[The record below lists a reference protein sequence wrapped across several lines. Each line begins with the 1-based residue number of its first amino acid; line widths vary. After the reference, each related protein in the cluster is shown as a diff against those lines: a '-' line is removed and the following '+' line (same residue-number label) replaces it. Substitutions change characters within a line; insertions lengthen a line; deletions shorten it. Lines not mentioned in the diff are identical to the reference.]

1 MALRKIFFWLHLAA
15 GLVAGLVI
23 AVMCFTG
30 AVLAF
35 ETEIVAWA
43 ERDVRRV
50 EPPAAAAPRLPL
62 DDLIARAR
70 DAADSEGRVT
80 GVTVSADPRDAVSV
94 NLGRDAGVY
103 YVNPYTGGVR
113 SASAARTHDFMQL
126 MEEWH
131 RFLSLS
137 GDRRPLGKAV
147 TGACNLAFLFLALS
161 GLYLWW
167 PRAWTARWVR
177 PALWFNGSRGKARDW
192 NWHNVIGFW
201 SLPVLIVL
209 TASGAVIGYRW
220 AGDLVYRL
228 AGETPPA
235 AGQSPAPAA
244 YVIERPEGAAKLTYA
259 DALARLQTAFPAWTT
274 LTLREG
280 LPQRRG
286 APMVPVSAGPAQ
298 PAPATPAAPRPRGPQ
313 PYSATLRETGR
324 WYPAASTQVVLHPFT
339 GEFLQREGYANQT
352 AGRQARLWLRYLHT
366 GQALGWLGQLT
377 AALACAGGL
386 VLTYTGFAL
395 SWRRFFALKSKKLNI
410 TH

>member
-1 MALRKIFFWLHLAA
+1 MVLRKIFFWLHLAA

-30 AVLAF
+30 ATLAF
-35 ETEIVAWA
+35 ETEITAWA

-50 EPPAAAAPRLPL
+50 EPPASAAPRLPL
-62 DDLIARAR
+62 DELIVRAR
-70 DAADSEGRVT
+70 ESADTEARVT
-80 GVTVSADPRDAVSV
+80 GVTVSADPCDAVAV

-103 YVNPYTGGVR
+103 YLNPYTGEVR
-113 SASAARTHDFMQL
+113 SAATTRTHDFLHL

-131 RFLSLS
+131 RFLARS
-137 GDRRPLGKAV
+137 GDQRPAGKAV

-235 AGQSPAPAA
+235 AGQSASPAA
-244 YVIERPEGAAKLTYA
+244 YAIKRPEGAAKLTYA
-259 DALARLQTAFPAWTT
+259 DALARIQTAFPDWST

-286 APMVPVSAGPAQ
+286 APMPAPAAPPASGAQ
-298 PAPATPAAPRPRGPQ
+298 PAAKRPTGPQ
-313 PYSATLRETGR
+313 PYSATLRESGR
-324 WYPAASTQVVLHPFT
+324 WYATASTQVVIHPFT
-339 GEFLQREGYANQT
+339 GEFLQREGFADQT

-366 GQALGWLGQLT
+366 GQALGWLGQFI

-386 VLTYTGFAL
+386 ILTYTGFAL
-395 SWRRFFALKSKKLNI
+395 SWRRFFTRKPSIKI
-410 TH
+410 T

>member
-1 MALRKIFFWLHLAA
+1 MVLRKILFWLHLAA

-30 AVLAF
+30 ATLAF
-35 ETEIVAWA
+35 ETEITAWA

-50 EPPAAAAPRLPL
+50 EPPVSAAPRLPL
-62 DDLIARAR
+62 DELIARAR
-70 DAADSEGRVT
+70 KSAETEARVT
-80 GVTVSADPRDAVSV
+80 GVTVSADPRDAVAV

-103 YVNPYTGGVR
+103 YVNPYTGEVR
-113 SASAARTHDFMQL
+113 SAATTRMHDFLHL

-131 RFLSLS
+131 RFLARS
-137 GDRRPLGKAV
+137 GDQRPAGKAV

-228 AGETPPA
+228 AGE
-235 AGQSPAPAA
+235 QSA
-244 YVIERPEGAAKLTYA
+244 VIDDGT
-259 DALARLQTAFPAWTT
+259 
-274 LTLREG
+274 
-280 LPQRRG
+280 
-286 APMVPVSAGPAQ
+286 
-298 PAPATPAAPRPRGPQ
+298 
-313 PYSATLRETGR
+313 
-324 WYPAASTQVVLHPFT
+324 
-339 GEFLQREGYANQT
+339 
-352 AGRQARLWLRYLHT
+352 
-366 GQALGWLGQLT
+366 
-377 AALACAGGL
+377 
-386 VLTYTGFAL
+386 
-395 SWRRFFALKSKKLNI
+395 
-410 TH
+410 

>member
-1 MALRKIFFWLHLAA
+1 MALRKFFFWLHLVA

-30 AVLAF
+30 VTLAF
-35 ETEIVAWA
+35 ETEITAWA

-50 EPPAAAAPRLPL
+50 EPPSAASPRLPL
-62 DDLIARAR
+62 DELIARAR
-70 DAADSEGRVT
+70 KSADTEARAS
-80 GVTVSADPRDAVSV
+80 GVTVSADPRDAVAV

-103 YVNPYTGGVR
+103 YVNPYTGEVR
-113 SASAARTHDFMQL
+113 SAATTRTHDFLHL

-131 RFLSLS
+131 RFLARS

-177 PALWFNGSRGKARDW
+177 PALWFNGSRGTARDW
-192 NWHNVIGFW
+192 NWHNVVGFW

-220 AGDLVYRL
+220 AGDLVYLL
-228 AGETPPA
+228 AGETPPVA
-235 AGQSPAPAA
+235 SQSPAPAA
-244 YVIERPEGAAKLTYA
+244 YVIERPEGASKLTYA
-259 DALARLQTAFPAWTT
+259 DALARIQTAFPDWST

-286 APMVPVSAGPAQ
+286 GPMPTPTAPPGSGAQ
-298 PAPATPAAPRPRGPQ
+298 PAAKRPTGPQ
-313 PYSATLRETGR
+313 PYSATLRESGL
-324 WYPAASTQVVLHPFT
+324 WYPAASTQLVIHPFT
-339 GEFLQREGYANQT
+339 GEFLQRDGYADQT
-352 AGRQARLWLRYLHT
+352 PGRQARLWLRYLHT
-366 GQALGWLGQLT
+366 GQALGWLGQLI

-386 VLTYTGFAL
+386 ILTYTGFAL
-395 SWRRFFALKSKKLNI
+395 SWRQFLTRKPK
-410 TH
+410 